1 MITSRKVGGDQ
12 ILEFWIGLDWIGL
25 DWILSVSMTLTP
37 ILWTVLPGCRRFGFG
52 LVASHSWLGYPWPC
66 AKTIASL
73 LQGNRRPHVV
83 SW

>member
-52 LVASHSWLGYPWPC
+52 
-66 AKTIASL
+66 
-73 LQGNRRPHVV
+73 
-83 SW
+83 